1 MVFGFN
7 EIMYN
12 ACSKIS
18 STETK
23 CLALEK
29 YQFPLFTF
37 LFYKE
42 TTIFHSF

>member
-1 MVFGFN
+1 MVYRFN

-18 STETK
+18 GTEAK
-23 CLALEK
+23 CLALKK
-29 YQFPLFTF
+29 YRLPLFTF